1 MMLWDWC
8 SPEDV
13 TFTEMRPYAAR
24 RPLKGP
30 VCRSCGED
38 IPTYQVYWY
47 CCVECRPLCQDC
59 WSGITPQQKLRYAT
73 AAKATVAIFLPGL
86 LLPLRGPSTSQVR
99 RPQRAAGREG
109 EHSE

>member
-8 SPEDV
+8 SPDDI

-30 VCRSCGED
+30 VCRSCAED
-38 IPTYQVYWY
+38 IPTYMAYWY

-59 WSGITPQQKLRYAT
+59 WSEITPQQKLRYAT
-73 AAKATVAIFLPGL
+73 VAFATVAIFFARAPTSSSRSSDI
-86 LLPLRGPSTSQVR
+86 PSPSPATCSGP
-99 RPQRAAGREG
+99 
-109 EHSE
+109 